1 MAFLYVVHGCKS
13 WNDFVRV
20 ESLTDDELFQS
31 TRFPRQA
38 VHKIIDLLHDDLKR
52 QTEWSHAVPVSA

>member
-1 MAFLYVVHGCKS
+1 
-13 WNDFVRV
+13 V